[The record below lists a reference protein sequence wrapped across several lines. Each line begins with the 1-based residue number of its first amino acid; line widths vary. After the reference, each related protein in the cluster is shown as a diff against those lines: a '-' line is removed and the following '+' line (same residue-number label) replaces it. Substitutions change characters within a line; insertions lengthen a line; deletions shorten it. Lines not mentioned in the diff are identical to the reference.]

1 MKRNLLA
8 ILLASA
14 LMPLTLP
21 GQNAPQLPPPPVMP
35 QRLIHPPGMPGAAN
49 QSAQSE
55 IRFNL
60 DFHGG
65 SPSDLVAAID
75 KARAK
80 PINAI
85 VPDDCNDIQIPPLK
99 MTDVTV
105 QDLFKA
111 LQMASIKYVLNTYN
125 NGLNYSQ
132 NEVSYGFETTSN
144 PGADNSVWYF
154 KERKPT
160 EPLPTKEVCRF
171 YNLESLLEKYK
182 IEDITT
188 AIQSGWQMLHVTKMP
203 QLKFHPETR
212 LLIAVGPEEN
222 LQIIENVLRQLEPNP
237 LSLPRPLP
245 PRPLPS
251 PGIAK

>member
-1 MKRNLLA
+1 M
-8 ILLASA
+8 
-14 LMPLTLP
+14 
-21 GQNAPQLPPPPVMP
+21 
-35 QRLIHPPGMPGAAN
+35 
-49 QSAQSE
+49 
-55 IRFNL
+55 
-60 DFHGG
+60 
-65 SPSDLVAAID
+65 AAID

-105 QDLFKA
+105 QDLFRA
-111 LQMASIKYVLNTYN
+111 LKMASLKYVLSSYN
-125 NGLNYSQ
+125 NGQNYSQ
-132 NEVSYGFETTSN
+132 SECSYGFETQ
-144 PGADNSVWYF
+144 GATGDNSVWYF
-154 KERKPT
+154 KATKPM

-188 AIQSGWQMLHVTKMP
+188 AIQSGWEMLHVTKMP

-212 LLIAVGPEEN
+212 LLIAVGPEDN
-222 LQIIENVLRQLEPNP
+222 LQIIENVLRQLQPSP
-237 LSLPRPLP
+237 A

-251 PGIAK
+251 PGLPK